1 MFHDRIDDVMKW
13 VEMEDIYNAL
23 VDSDSD
29 SDSDSDED
37 DDDDESSCGKAMRSN
52 HHLNFFHHRCSSSQQ
67 QQSL

>member
-13 VEMEDIYNAL
+13 VEMEDIYNAI
-23 VDSDSD
+23 VD

-52 HHLNFFHHRCSSSQQ
+52 HLNFFHHRCSSSQQ